1 MICKKCGAEN
11 EEGTV
16 FCGTCGARLDGKIK
30 CPTCGKYIDPNNV
43 FCPECGARTDGKKP
57 CPKCGTLVKNEQ
69 FCPTCGFALKKP
81 QPVAFV
87 PTKKTDECEKKIVQG
102 DEKRNF
108 MKSLGGW
115 MIFAAL
121 IGAVVYLL
129 MSLVFVFGKDELQY
143 VISVGELRWVI
154 IKVVSMT
161 IAIAF
166 SVLAVIWFFKS
177 RRSADD
183 KLFFL
188 FFSLAFAF
196 FIVNYILGFTRIYY
210 DSEFKEF
217 LYIINAFQVD
227 LVKLLMFA
235 GSLLYVLATAKEKG
249 DVKRSLVGWLGVC
262 FVFETNWML
271 PYGREWLY
279 LFMVLNLL
287 ATAFAVFAMLMQ
299 SRGKIKRLGIL
310 ASAIGLGLNIAS
322 LIFCYVSYYEDV
334 RVICWADFLLWIPA
348 IVCAIIGASATVKTS
363 SGEGTTEPYIE
374 GTTEPYIIKEK
385 IGLSVF
391 LSIITCGIYGI
402 VWMASLV
409 KNIHRIQ
416 NKSDSIVKEML
427 CLIFVPIYPII
438 WWYTRGESVKE
449 SFGEYGLTAKGNGT
463 VYLILAIFGLS
474 IVSQGIMQ
482 SDFNSFEAKT
492 FSYSQS
498 LPQEVREEQ

>member
-1 MICKKCGAEN
+1 MICNKCGTEN
-11 EEGTV
+11 EEVAV
-16 FCGTCGARLDGKIK
+16 FCGSCGARLDGKIK
-30 CPTCGKYIDPNNV
+30 CPTCGKYIDPSTV

-57 CPKCGTLVKNEQ
+57 CPKCGALVKNEQ
-69 FCPTCGFALKKP
+69 FCPTCGFSLKKP

-87 PTKKTDECEKKIVQG
+87 PTKKTDECEEKIVQG
-102 DEKRNF
+102 DEKKNI

-115 MIFAAL
+115 MMFAAL

-129 MSLVFVFGKDELQY
+129 LLLVFVFGKDELQY
-143 VISVGELRWVI
+143 VISEGELRWVI

-196 FIVNYILGFTRIYY
+196 FTVYDQLGTTLYY
-210 DSEFKEF
+210 LDGFKYF
-217 LYIINAFQVD
+217 LYIINSFQFN

-235 GSLLYVLATAKEKG
+235 GSLLYVLATAKEKC
-249 DVKRSLVGWLGVC
+249 DVKRCFFGWLGVC
-262 FVFETNWML
+262 FVFETYWML

-279 LFMVLNLL
+279 LFLVLNLL
-287 ATAFAVFAMLMQ
+287 ATVFAVFAMLMQ

-322 LIFCYVSYYEDV
+322 LIFCYVSRYEDG
-334 RVICWADFLLWIPA
+334 RVICWTDFLLWIPA
-348 IVCAIIGASATVKTS
+348 IVCAIIGTSATVKTS
-363 SGEGTTEPYIE
+363 SGE

-409 KNIHRIQ
+409 RNIHRIQ
-416 NKSDSIVKEML
+416 NKSGSIAKEML

-449 SFGEYGLTAKGNGT
+449 SFGEYGLPAKGNGT

-482 SDFNSFEAKT
+482 SDFNSFEEKIS
-492 FSYSQS
+492 SYSQS
-498 LPQEVREEQ
+498 LPQEVGQSNSAE

>member
-1 MICKKCGAEN
+1 M
-11 EEGTV
+11 
-16 FCGTCGARLDGKIK
+16 
-30 CPTCGKYIDPNNV
+30 
-43 FCPECGARTDGKKP
+43 
-57 CPKCGTLVKNEQ
+57 
-69 FCPTCGFALKKP
+69 
-81 QPVAFV
+81 
-87 PTKKTDECEKKIVQG
+87 
-102 DEKRNF
+102 
-108 MKSLGGW
+108 M
-115 MIFAAL
+115 FAAL

-129 MSLVFVFGKDELQY
+129 MSLVFVFR
-143 VISVGELRWVI
+143 SGERMWII

-196 FIVNYILGFTRIYY
+196 FTVSEQLGIDYY
-210 DSEFKEF
+210 GTYYSGFKYF
-217 LYIINAFQVD
+217 QMIINTHLFN

-235 GSLLYVLATAKEKG
+235 GSLLYVLAMAKEKG

-299 SRGKIKRLGIL
+299 SSGKIKWIGIP
-310 ASAIGLGLNIAS
+310 ASAIGLLLNIVS
-322 LIFCYVSYYEDV
+322 LIYCYVSRYEDRAV
-334 RVICWADFLLWIPA
+334 VCWADFLLWILA
-348 IVCAIIGASATVKTS
+348 LVCAIIGAIGAVKTS
-363 SGEGTTEPYIE
+363 SDEGTTES
-374 GTTEPYIIKEK
+374 YIIKEK

-409 KNIHRIQ
+409 KNIHCIQ
-416 NKSDSIVKEML
+416 NKSGGIAKEML

-449 SFGEYGLTAKGNGT
+449 SFGEYGLTANGNGT

-498 LPQEVREEQ
+498 LPQEAREEQ